1 MRSARACAGA
11 RATLSS
17 CRRSRSRRD
26 SRWRNPGRP
35 PPGVPG
41 LVLPRGKQYAK
52 GAGHL
57 RIIELSVMRIM
68 RVTNRTLWPLA
79 VGELAPGD
87 YYSAAERRLLASHTN
102 PSASSRRRRSGSD
115 TPPLTTRSGLS
126 SASVSALCPRKD
138 PLGLRRRCSL
148 YRHECIAEFIPAL
161 LSPWGGIPPSPPDH
175 LCLSQEAD
183 FCGAHDDIR
192 GTARKHRRWLA
203 KCLLD

>member
-1 MRSARACAGA
+1 MLVQRYLRVAEADHAEIAGGEIRAG
-11 RATLSS
+11 
-17 CRRSRSRRD
+17 
-26 SRWRNPGRP
+26 P

-68 RVTNRTLWPLA
+68 SLTAPSGRSPLA
-79 VGELAPGD
+79 NLPQAITTPRRNGDCLHPTRTRAHRAAADVLDLIASPDYPLGAFVGFGQ
-87 YYSAAERRLLASHTN
+87 
-102 PSASSRRRRSGSD
+102 RS
-115 TPPLTTRSGLS
+115 
-126 SASVSALCPRKD
+126 CPRKD

-161 LSPWGGIPPSPPDH
+161 LSPWGRIPPSPPDH

>member
-1 MRSARACAGA
+1 MLVQRYLRVAEADHAEIAGGEIRAG
-11 RATLSS
+11 
-17 CRRSRSRRD
+17 
-26 SRWRNPGRP
+26 P

-115 TPPLTTRSGLS
+115 RLP
-126 SASVSALCPRKD
+126 
-138 PLGLRRRCSL
+138 
-148 YRHECIAEFIPAL
+148 
-161 LSPWGGIPPSPPDH
+161 
-175 LCLSQEAD
+175 
-183 FCGAHDDIR
+183 
-192 GTARKHRRWLA
+192 
-203 KCLLD
+203 